1 MSGVPALDTPEAWR
15 VQESFARQGLMTH
28 WGVRLVSASKGCVE
42 FALPKSDKVTQQQ
55 GSIHGGA
62 MGAMADIACGY
73 AALTVAPEGME
84 VTTVEYKVN
93 MMAAPV
99 GESLHVVGE
108 VKRAGRTLAVCQAEM
123 FDVSNGERKFC
134 GLMQATMMYIAKKY

>member
-1 MSGVPALDTPEAWR
+1 MSAAQSEALLER
-15 VQESFARQGLMTH
+15 VRESFERQGLMRH
-28 WGVRLVSASKGCVE
+28 WGALLIHVSKGRTE
-42 FALPKSDKVTQQQ
+42 FSLPKSEKVTQQQ

-62 MGAMADIACGY
+62 MGALADIACGY
-73 AALTVAPEGME
+73 AALTIAPEGME

-99 GESLHVVGE
+99 GEALHVVGE

-123 FDVSNGERKFC
+123 FDVKDGERRFC
-134 GLMQATMMYIAKKY
+134 GLMQATMMYIEKKY

>member
-1 MSGVPALDTPEAWR
+1 MSTAQNEALFQR
-15 VQESFARQGLMTH
+15 VRESFERQGLMMH
-28 WGVRLVSASKGCVE
+28 WGAQLVGASKGRTE

-62 MGAMADIACGY
+62 MGALADIACGY
-73 AALTVAPEGME
+73 AALTIAPEGME

-99 GESLHVVGE
+99 GEALHVVGE

-123 FDVSNGERKFC
+123 FDVKDGERRFC
-134 GLMQATMMYIAKKY
+134 GLMQATMMYIEKKY

>member
-1 MSGVPALDTPEAWR
+1 MSQPASNEEAALQR
-15 VQESFARQGLMTH
+15 VRESFERQGLMRH
-28 WGVRLVSASKGCVE
+28 WGAQLVSVSLGRTE
-42 FALPKSDKVTQQQ
+42 FTLPKSDKVTQQQ

-73 AALTVAPEGME
+73 AAMSVAPEGME

-99 GESLHVVGE
+99 GEALHVVGE

-123 FDVSNGERKFC
+123 FDVKDGQRKFC
-134 GLMQATMMYIAKKY
+134 GLMQATMMYIEKKY

>member
-1 MSGVPALDTPEAWR
+1 MSAQHDDASTKR
-15 VQESFARQGLMTH
+15 VLESFERQGLMRH
-28 WGVRLVSASKGCVE
+28 WGAQLLSAGKGRVE
-42 FALPKSDKVTQQQ
+42 FSLPKSDKVTQQQ

-73 AALTVAPEGME
+73 AALTVAPDGME

-99 GESLHVVGE
+99 GDALHVVGE

-123 FDVSNGERKFC
+123 FDVNQGERKFC